1 MNSRNLWIR
10 HKSTKS
16 LPYRN
21 VGFWQLRCQLIGELT
36 EKEDM
41 NITVKV
47 LREVYSV
54 TPEDIS
60 NALRVKSSDVI
71 KRCLNENDTYGA
83 FVAIGVL
90 IPRDLL
96 KFEPQKA
103 QDENERRWQG
113 IKSIFDALGG
123 SENIENSKK
132 VSREYKPRSSCLPAS
147 IEADIE
153 TFKSMCLDVNCSY
166 QKIADK
172 FGLTMMSARYYAMKL
187 GCIIE
192 RPRGRKKFVGEET
205 TKHTEAPTLPN
216 DLQNPFAGFNTSP
229 KAGF

>member
-1 MNSRNLWIR
+1 
-10 HKSTKS
+10 
-16 LPYRN
+16 
-21 VGFWQLRCQLIGELT
+21 
-36 EKEDM
+36 M
-41 NITVKV
+41 NITVK
-47 LREVYSV
+47 LLKEVYGV
-54 TPEDIS
+54 THEDIAT
-60 NALRVKSSDVI
+60 ALSVKSSDVI
-71 KRCLNENDTYGA
+71 GRCLENGDTYAA
-83 FVAIGVL
+83 FAAIGVL

-96 KFEPQKA
+96 KFKPQKA

-123 SENIENSKK
+123 SKK
-132 VSREYKPRSSCLPAS
+132 SESPKRVNREYKSPSSYLPAS

-172 FGLTMMSARYYAMKL
+172 FGLTMVSARYYAMKL